1 MSADDDAGLLDIH
14 EAARFLRVS
23 EVSIRR
29 YTNSGELPCLRVGGR
44 RQRRFRRVDLER
56 FLGMMPG
63 NAAAAEVP
71 APGPAPAPL
80 SASAPQPQPQ
90 WKMVPRGP
98 ARGSLTL
105 EGLEIAYGSHLCQL
119 YESERGRIQMALP
132 FLADGLAE
140 GDACFLVASEPSRA
154 QLMAALDE
162 ARGGLAEDISCG
174 RLRLLERATSG
185 TEMLDRLERAFSAAL
200 SDGYRGLR
208 LLGDMAWF
216 LDVGMDSDELMDFE
230 LRYDRLIGHSYPVV
244 SLCLYD
250 ARRFSGV
257 ELLHTL
263 KCHSDTFSLPLNRF
277 LLR

>member
-1 MSADDDAGLLDIH
+1 MGADDDAGLLDIH

-44 RQRRFRRVDLER
+44 RQRRFRRSDLER
-56 FLGMMPG
+56 FLGMMAEST
-63 NAAAAEVP
+63 AAAGV
-71 APGPAPAPL
+71 PAPAPAL
-80 SASAPQPQPQ
+80 PAATALQPQ

-105 EGLEIAYGSHLCQL
+105 EGLEIAYGTHLCQL

-154 QLMAALDE
+154 QLMSALDE

-216 LDVGMDSDELMDFE
+216 LDVGMDSEELMDFE